1 MNEKADL
8 MDCGLFGE
16 IVHDLQRPGTQG
28 FALRDFALA
37 HAESCSDCARLMNE
51 AESLDSALRTLAE
64 RDAGL
69 QAHPRVET
77 VLTAEFRR
85 KKSTLAR
92 RKEQRQIGALA
103 TAAAVMLA
111 LGFSLHYRRA
121 DNSGMAP
128 ATNVV
133 AKTPVSPVNSDVAV
147 PAGSPRRVQAP
158 ENQADDSEYA
168 TAFVPLPYSD
178 GPAALDGGAVVR
190 VELPRAALAS
200 FGFPVTA
207 MESSATVRAD
217 LIVSA
222 DGTPQ
227 AIRLVSP
234 EDDSQSF

>member
-8 MDCGLFGE
+8 MDCGLFEE

-28 FALRDFALA
+28 FALRDIAFA

-51 AESLDSALRTLAE
+51 AESLDSALRTIAGH
-64 RDAGL
+64 DAGL
-69 QAHPRVET
+69 QAPPRVEA
-77 VLTAEFRR
+77 VLAEEFRR
-85 KKSTLAR
+85 KKSTLSR
-92 RKEQRQIGALA
+92 RKEWRQIGALA

-121 DNSGMAP
+121 NNSGKAP

-133 AKTPVSPVNSDVAV
+133 AKTPVSPVNSNVAV
-147 PAGSPRRVQAP
+147 SASSPQRVQAP

-178 GPAALDGGAVVR
+178 GPAALDDGAVVR
-190 VELPRAALAS
+190 VEMPRAALAT

-227 AIRLVSP
+227 AIRLVSQ
-234 EDDSQSF
+234 EDERQSF